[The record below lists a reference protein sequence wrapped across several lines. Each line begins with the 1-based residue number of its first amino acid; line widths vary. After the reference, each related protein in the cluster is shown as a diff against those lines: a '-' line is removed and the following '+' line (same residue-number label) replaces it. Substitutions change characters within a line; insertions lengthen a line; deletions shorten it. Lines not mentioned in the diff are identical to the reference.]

1 MTDTPNTDQPLDLD
15 AIEARVAECADCA
28 VHDDWIEMANEDRL
42 ALTAEV
48 RKLREALEHTG
59 RILTSREHSSYRI
72 NGAVTTLYK
81 ALKGTQP

>member
-42 ALTAEV
+42 ALLAEV
-48 RKLREALEHTG
+48 RKLREAL
-59 RILTSREHSSYRI
+59 RAIVD
-72 NGAVTTLYK
+72 NGEACTDSTLFLVQATAFARA
-81 ALKGTQP
+81 ALGDPS